1 MSRTGSDIARHRWWA
16 LNRAIAEAAARFNRS
31 GAGAV
36 RDAIRRASTARID
49 FRNRPI
55 LRREPDTDEAIRWL
69 GPLASGAE
77 IRTALFAHPDATV
90 QYRVDAPAAGRISAW
105 CTLIPAVWDKNR
117 DGVVFEIEARREK
130 SGGTSSARRHV
141 QPGRR
146 WTHRRWNPLRVDLP
160 PGGADDRAIVVTLRT
175 RTPPGGNA
183 DHAWAAWGDPAVEW
197 SLGADR
203 ARAAAASFWQRVRT
217 AGVRDTLRQ
226 LRASR
231 ADESRQLFSAW
242 LETHTPTPD
251 VLAHMAREQA
261 TWTYRPLISVIT
273 PVYNTDP
280 KWLHAAVAS
289 VRRQAYPN
297 WELCLCDD
305 ASPSAA
311 TRAALDALARSDARI
326 KVTRLAEN
334 GGISVASN
342 AALALARGEFIVRL
356 DHDDELA
363 PEALFELARLLNAHP
378 DADVV
383 YSDHD
388 KLEADGSRSEP
399 YFKPDWSP
407 DLFLSYMYLCHMDG
421 ARRTLVEDVGGFRSE
436 YNGAQDYDL
445 YLRLTERT
453 TRIHHIPA
461 ILYHWR
467 KIEGSTAGAGAAKP
481 WALDAGQRALAAAV
495 ARRGWNAE
503 VVPGRLPGHYRVRFR
518 VADEPLVSILILTR
532 GGEPAAGQR
541 DLLAECLGALV
552 RRTTYKNYEL
562 VIASDTGRVSE
573 PTARAIATA
582 RHEIHHYDVP
592 APFNFSR
599 KTNFAAARARGTQLV
614 LFNDDVEVITPDW
627 IETLLEHAQR
637 PEIGAVGAKL
647 YYPDGRLQHVGMLLG
662 VGAGTVAAHAFHQHP
677 GASPGYFG
685 STIVTGNVSAVTAAL
700 MMTRREVFER
710 VGGFNEAL
718 PIDFNDVDYCLKLR
732 RDGLRII
739 FTPWAEAYHH
749 ESASFGARTQDPD
762 RIAEMRRLWGAEIDR
777 DPYLNLNLSREFP
790 DYRIR
795 L

>member
-1 MSRTGSDIARHRWWA
+1 MSPRLSDLARHPWWAVDRIAR
-16 LNRAIAEAAARFNRS
+16 EAAARFKGT
-31 GAGAV
+31 GAGAI

-49 FRNRPI
+49 FRNRPM
-55 LRREPDTDEAIRWL
+55 RREPDHDEAIRWL

-77 IRTALFAHPDATV
+77 VRTALFAHPDATIH
-90 QYRVDAPAAGRISAW
+90 YRADAPSEGRVTAW
-105 CTLIPAVWDKNR
+105 CSLIPAVWDKNR
-117 DGVVFEIEARREK
+117 DGVVFEIEVRREK
-130 SGGTSSARRHV
+130 SGRTATGRRHIRSG
-141 QPGRR
+141 QR
-146 WTHRRWNPLRVDLP
+146 WAHRRWNPLRVDLP
-160 PGGADDRAIVVTLRT
+160 PAGDDDRSIVVTLRT

-183 DHAWAAWGDPAVEW
+183 DHAWAVWGDPGVEW

-203 ARAAAASFWQRVRT
+203 ARAAAASFWRRVRT
-217 AGVRDTLRQ
+217 AGLRDTVRQ

-231 ADESRQLFSAW
+231 ADESRELFAAW
-242 LETHTPTPD
+242 IEAHTPGPEA
-251 VLAHMAREQA
+251 LAEMARVQA
-261 TWTYRPLISVIT
+261 GWAYRPLISIIT

-280 KWLHAAVAS
+280 KWLRAAVES
-289 VRRQAYPN
+289 VRRQAYPH

-305 ASPSAA
+305 ASTSAA
-311 TRAALDALARSDARI
+311 TRAALDQLAQSDARI
-326 KVTRLAEN
+326 KVTRLPQN
-334 GGISVASN
+334 GGISAASN

-363 PEALFELARLLNAHP
+363 PEALFELARLLNQHP

-421 ARRTLVEDVGGFRSE
+421 ARRALVEEVGGFRSE

-481 WALDAGQRALAAAV
+481 WALDAGQRALADAV

-518 VADEPLVSILILTR
+518 ITEQPLVSILILTR
-532 GGEPAAGQR
+532 GGEPAPGQR

-552 RRTTYKNYEL
+552 RRTTYTNYEL
-562 VIASDTGRVSE
+562 VIASDSGRVSAQ
-573 PTARAIATA
+573 TARAIASS

-592 APFNFSR
+592 PPFNFSR
-599 KTNFAAARARGTQLV
+599 KTNFAAARARGSHLV
-614 LFNDDVEVITPDW
+614 LFNDDVEVITPEW
-627 IETLLEHAQR
+627 IEALLEHSQR
-637 PEIGAVGAKL
+637 PEIGAAGGKL

-662 VGAGTVAAHAFHQHP
+662 VGAGTIAAHAFHQHP

-685 STIVTGNVSAVTAAL
+685 STIVTTNMSAVTAAL
-700 MMTRREVFER
+700 MMTRREVYER
-710 VGGFNEAL
+710 MGGFNEDL

-732 RDGLRII
+732 HDGLRIV

-749 ESASFGARTQDPD
+749 ESASFGPRTQDLN
-762 RIAEMRRLWGAEIDR
+762 RIAEMRRLWGSEIDR
-777 DPYLNLNLSREFP
+777 DPYLNVNLSREFP
-790 DYRIR
+790 DYRIK